1 MRLLLDTHALLW
13 FIEGDLNLSQ
23 KVKGL
28 IENTENEVYVS
39 MASLFEISIK
49 LKLDKLFLK
58 KPLED
63 TFQDIL
69 DAYIVI
75 LPMRNSHL
83 IQYQN
88 IPVHPEHRDPFD
100 RLIIA
105 TAIAEKAEIISK
117 DSKFQNYKEL
127 ITVVW

>member
-49 LKLDKLFLK
+49 LNW
-58 KPLED
+58 
-63 TFQDIL
+63 I
-69 DAYIVI
+69 
-75 LPMRNSHL
+75 
-83 IQYQN
+83 
-88 IPVHPEHRDPFD
+88 
-100 RLIIA
+100 
-105 TAIAEKAEIISK
+105 
-117 DSKFQNYKEL
+117 NYF
-127 ITVVW
+127 